1 MSLSD
6 GELGWTVVTA
16 RLRLV
21 QRDLEMRLPD
31 EIEVLEGRGH
41 AERVDDG
48 VFLLLVLR
56 EQALRG
62 LRRSRVPEQHGAKT
76 Q

>member
-1 MSLSD
+1 MSLGD

-16 RLRLV
+16 RLRLI
-21 QRDLEMRLPD
+21 QRDLEVWLPD
-31 EIEVLEGRGH
+31 EIEVLEGGGH

-62 LRRSRVPEQHGAKT
+62 FWWTRVPEQHGAET